1 MRRTRKGAP
10 YYLLPQ
16 KLQKKSPVCNILIFC
31 ASLQTE
37 GNKPKKIMEDIH
49 MFSWGLNIASGVLD
63 ICGEGKA
70 KWIVDTVN
78 KFVW

>member
-1 MRRTRKGAP
+1 
-10 YYLLPQ
+10 
-16 KLQKKSPVCNILIFC
+16 
-31 ASLQTE
+31 
-37 GNKPKKIMEDIH
+37 MEDIH